1 MPGMSGVEL
10 IAQLHGA
17 GLATMPMVL
26 ITASPRDAA
35 PLLMPGAI
43 VCLAK
48 PFALDDLLA
57 DVACF
62 VQPLGDERLLVERW
76 RVGGACPS

>member
-1 MPGMSGVEL
+1 MPGLSGAEL

-17 GLATMPMVL
+17 GLTTMPIVL
-26 ITASPRDAA
+26 ITASPCDVA
-35 PLLMPGAI
+35 PLLVLEAI

-48 PFALDDLLA
+48 PFDLDDLLA

-62 VQPLGDERLLVERW
+62 VQPLRDEHLLVERW
-76 RVGGACPS
+76 RVGGACPN